1 MLFYKHKYAYKS
13 IFMRFKLS
21 ERWVS
26 MGFIKKFGFTLA
38 EVVITLGIIGI
49 AAALTIPA
57 LINNYLA
64 VEMKTRFDKAYSVIS
79 QAFELMKIDNEGYVD
94 EKNYSQH
101 RFALV
106 FQRYFKTVQSSAGR
120 ANYDKDLPTY
130 RNFAGN
136 ANFNQYLLDDGTLRL
151 ADGTLI
157 FIENPIISADAQYN
171 AHVYIFADI
180 NGLKKPNMAGKDLF
194 GFQVI
199 DNKLIPMGAND
210 NAIQKDSF
218 FGNGTSGK
226 NEDDW
231 CNETSKSIYNGLSCT
246 YKALNDK
253 NYFKKIFKK

>member
-1 MLFYKHKYAYKS
+1 MLFYKHIYAYKS

-21 ERWVS
+21 GKQVS
-26 MGFIKKFGFTLA
+26 MGIKKKFGFTLA
-38 EVVITLGIIGI
+38 EVLITLGIIGVV
-49 AAALTIPA
+49 AALTIPA
-57 LINNYLA
+57 LINNYRA

-94 EKNYSQH
+94 GRNYSGQT
-101 RFALV
+101 FVPV
-106 FQRYFKTVQSSAGR
+106 FQRYFKTVQAGQV
-120 ANYDKDLPTY
+120 NYAKGLPTY

-136 ANFNQYLLDDGTLRL
+136 ANFNQYFLDDGTLRL
-151 ADGTLI
+151 ADGILI
-157 FIENPIISADAQYN
+157 FIENPFIYADTQYN

-194 GFQVI
+194 GFQVT

-210 NAIQKDSF
+210 NAIQKDSY
-218 FGNGTSGK
+218 FGNGTSG
-226 NEDDW
+226 NDEDDW
-231 CNETSKSIYNGLSCT
+231 CNETSKSPYNGLSCT